1 MLTRRRVREEGG
13 KVKEAIVWLLAA
25 WAMNIAAV
33 WVAKVWLHGER
44 QGYILFSIGVSYL
57 YTVLVLCEWLVP
69 GFTQL

>member
-1 MLTRRRVREEGG
+1 M
-13 KVKEAIVWLLAA
+13 KEAIVWLLAV

-57 YTVLVLCEWLVP
+57 YLSLIHI
-69 GFTQL
+69 

>member
-1 MLTRRRVREEGG
+1 M
-13 KVKEAIVWLLAA
+13 KEAIVWLLAV

-33 WVAKVWLHGER
+33 WVAKVWLHGKR

>member
-1 MLTRRRVREEGG
+1 M
-13 KVKEAIVWLLAA
+13 KEATVWLLAA

-69 GFTQL
+69 G